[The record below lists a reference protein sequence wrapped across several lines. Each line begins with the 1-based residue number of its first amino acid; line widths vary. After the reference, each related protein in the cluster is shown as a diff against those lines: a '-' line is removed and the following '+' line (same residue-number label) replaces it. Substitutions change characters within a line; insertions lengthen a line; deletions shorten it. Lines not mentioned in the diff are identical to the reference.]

1 MAVNVAAR
9 KLQFRD
15 KDGADYPGFL
25 SLSCGWEAVGAGLV
39 IWTGTA
45 EIAEHPGNGRPIDTR
60 TNRETW
66 FYAQPVSLSVQADSG
81 VFAEPKC
88 LPKMFVT
95 NAKFDP
101 TTRRLSLELT
111 CVLGLLKDYTA
122 DDFRDKFEEENAVE
136 ESPEEKFRVDRCGN
150 PEEEDYDPS
159 KGEANAEKRAREWWR
174 RWEGEGECA
183 ISEIVFEV
191 LSRLGCGCSGKV
203 EGKIRLPHSLSGS
216 LLGACGEL
224 CRKALKPSYLVSDGR
239 GRALIRQIDLDP
251 PPGKA
256 LTLFDVKSFSLNNSA
271 PPISELVVTGQIP
284 ELAEDELDETEDEI
298 ETLEDGSKQRIT
310 RRTITVPA
318 NTLADTVSTSGVL
331 AKQSVTVE
339 RVAQNKK
346 TIIEGT
352 VARYKVLFPE
362 SQDRAYRPTDWC
374 LETAKEE
381 KQYFDGCTGEL
392 IRKEITEWL
401 SWGRVFGAF
410 YQAMEDGVVE
420 TDAGENKKVEG
431 DIGVTILAGE
441 LLTSWIGNVGIPWN
455 NAPIRADI
463 PTASDRAKYSPE
475 PVDYRHTEIK
485 YTYHHKTG
493 KLIKKERTTTEPASY
508 AAPSYPAPL
517 NGRVISEVEIETWK
531 EWGSGHQEHSKIL
544 NQSWEKGHSQLIKKA
559 EDEAWEEYARQT
571 TADYFNEHGSG
582 SIAVHRPTVLQS
594 GFTRT
599 WSYDPDEDGT
609 YEPQSSTLLLTCKLN
624 RAFVSA
630 EERLTL
636 VGSEETQTENS
647 RSGTA
652 NSPGKEH
659 LPRGNRNSPTDPGD
673 GATEKW
679 EAKTKVWRQKWNLPA
694 RGDYLPRREVLNLG
708 DVYSLDYLEV
718 QALLAFQLRQVQSQT
733 YQCAVPLSD
742 DFLTSPFAPARRWD
756 ITEPDGAAYA
766 YLATALNFEFS
777 EATCF
782 ALAELWLLGPG
793 TGAAYEPPAVTAF
806 TLDYVPPAESGTFLL
821 DGAAVTGGQTLT
833 PEQFASLTFVPGVSY
848 SGAATLSYAAT
859 GGDGQTGTT
868 QAIAAVD
875 PSYDPVTVAGQETPP
890 LENGGSVYAGTDG
903 DGNAVYLAPTA
914 SVAVS
919 PGSAGI
925 AVAPPTDYESA
936 GLAYTA
942 PQQVESQFQ
951 ATEVLRRLRI
961 ERDRRLSLTRQERL
975 TKLYR

>member
-88 LPKMFVT
+88 LPKMFVA

-150 PEEEDYDPS
+150 PEEGDYDPS

-239 GRALIRQIDLDP
+239 GRALIRRIDLDP

-284 ELAEDELDETEDEI
+284 ELAEDETEDEV
-298 ETLEDGSKQRIT
+298 EVLEDGTKRYKSVRTTKMPADLISPDYLGTIMDGT
-310 RRTITVPA
+310 RTT
-318 NTLADTVSTSGVL
+318 
-331 AKQSVTVE
+331 TVE
-339 RVAQNKK
+339 EVTPTTK
-346 TIIEGT
+346 TVTEYT
-352 VARYKVLFPE
+352 EARYALIFPDSMDGSHSKTKWFVSE
-362 SQDRAYRPTDWC
+362 AR
-374 LETAKEE
+374 EE
-381 KQYFDGCTGEL
+381 KQYFDGCLGRLTKKRIRVWRPWGKIFSEFYKNRGLQVITNPADLLPSSAPSPPFGRGASAGGISEL
-392 IRKEITEWL
+392 PIFAQFNPFLLMAEETEEAYEY
-401 SWGRVFGAF
+401 S
-410 YQAMEDGVVE
+410 
-420 TDAGENKKVEG
+420 DA
-431 DIGVTILAGE
+431 
-441 LLTSWIGNVGIPWN
+441 
-455 NAPIRADI
+455 
-463 PTASDRAKYSPE
+463 
-475 PVDYRHTEIK
+475 
-485 YTYHHKTG
+485 TG
-493 KLIKKERTTTEPASY
+493 KLRKVSAATREPKSAIAPTYLEPLDGY
-508 AAPSYPAPL
+508 ATSRL
-517 NGRVISEVEIETWK
+517 EVEEWK
-531 EWGSGHQEHSKIL
+531 EWGQGHQIHTKEI
-544 NQSWEKGHSQLIKKA
+544 A
-559 EDEAWEEYARQT
+559 ESLERKESDRIQEREQFLLEAWFDTATPEYGAIT
-571 TADYFNEHGSG
+571 SPSISVEGFNLVNFTHHLSSG
-582 SIAVHRPTVLQS
+582 IV
-594 GFTRT
+594 
-599 WSYDPDEDGT
+599 T
-609 YEPQSSTLLLTCKLN
+609 YESVERFDTEIAKQFLSPDVRLALT
-624 RAFVSA
+624 A
-630 EERLTL
+630 
-636 VGSEETQTENS
+636 GETDRDHG

-652 NSPGKEH
+652 NSPAIEH
-659 LPRGNRNSPTDPGD
+659 LPRGEDGGAGE

-679 EAKTKVWRQKWNLPA
+679 EAKTKVWRQKWRLPA

-806 TLDYVPPAESGTFLL
+806 TLDYVPPTEAGVFLL

-833 PEQFASLTFVPGVSY
+833 PEQFATLTFVPGVSY

-859 GGDGQTGTT
+859 GGDGQTGAT

-919 PGSAGI
+919 PGSGGI

-942 PQQVESQFQ
+942 PRQVESQFQ
-951 ATEVLRRLRI
+951 SAEVLRRLRI